1 MAGTYHIEPLHPWT
15 GGQHKVVKISLS
27 PSATGPQLTR
37 RDKRS
42 VVIGDSWPPPSRDNW
57 VEVMVVVDGTI
68 LKYHGN
74 SVRHYVL
81 TLMQIVSLTLLVLL
95 M

>member
-1 MAGTYHIEPLHPWT
+1 M
-15 GGQHKVVKISLS
+15 VKISLA

-57 VEVMVVVDGTI
+57 VEVMVVVDGTM
-68 LKYHGN
+68 LKYHGK
-74 SVRHYVL
+74 SVQHYVL
-81 TLMQIVSLTLLVLL
+81 TLMQIVSFTLLVL
-95 M
+95 

>member
-1 MAGTYHIEPLHPWT
+1 MFVGNMNIVQASLIAG
-15 GGQHKVVKISLS
+15 
-27 PSATGPQLTR
+27 

-57 VEVMVVVDGTI
+57 VEVMVVVDGTMV
-68 LKYHGN
+68 KYHGK
-74 SVRHYVL
+74 SVQHYVL